1 MAIKLIH
8 KVPAVSDTERPAPRW
23 ALRLAYA
30 LPLLL
35 LPSCL
40 WRLPFAFHFPM
51 GQVQDIGMPHLG
63 DLHPVRVRAQRPD
76 RGRGAG
82 GDRPGQSVG

>member
-1 MAIKLIH
+1 M
-8 KVPAVSDTERPAPRW
+8 
-23 ALRLAYA
+23 

-51 GQVQDIGMPHLG
+51 GQVQDIGMPTWRSPSRTCS
-63 DLHPVRVRAQRPD
+63 DSA
-76 RGRGAG
+76 
-82 GDRPGQSVG
+82 S